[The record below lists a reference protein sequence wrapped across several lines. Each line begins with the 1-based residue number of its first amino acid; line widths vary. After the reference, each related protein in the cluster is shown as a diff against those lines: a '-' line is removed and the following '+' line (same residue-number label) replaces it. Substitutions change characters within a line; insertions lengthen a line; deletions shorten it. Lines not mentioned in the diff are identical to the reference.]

1 MHVAIITLGSRGDVQ
16 PYIALGV
23 GLRHAGHSVCLIT
36 HAPFADFVRDH
47 DLDFYALDDEQY
59 ELFQTPL
66 GQTLLAQGTNSLAFA
81 LRYAQFINPQV
92 HDYMKKCWVAC
103 QGANVII
110 SSLLAIFYAGSVA
123 EKLGIAVVAAF
134 LQPTQVPTNTFA
146 EPSNPQI
153 LQPLLDTFKDKKA
166 YYYSHTMTRA
176 FYWRMFSAKVNAARR
191 DVLRLPPYDKQSPLK
206 AIETGSLPLLFG
218 YSPLVLPKPDDWGSN
233 VHVTGFWHLDYDAG
247 WQPSNELL
255 NFLADGPPPVY
266 IGFGSMRNTDP
277 EATTEL
283 VVQVLAR
290 TRQRGILLTG
300 WQGLA
305 STRLPDTVLA
315 VDQVP
320 HAWLFPRTAAVVHH
334 GGAGTTAESLRA
346 GIPTITVPYI
356 SDQPF
361 WGRRIYEL
369 GVGPQP
375 IPRPKLSIDR
385 LTDALC
391 TALQDQEM
399 RQRAVR
405 IGQQLQAE
413 NGVQQAVQAFHRILA
428 V

>member
-23 GLRHAGHSVCLIT
+23 GLRSAGHSVCLIT
-36 HAPFADFVRDH
+36 HAPFADFARSH

-59 ELFQTPL
+59 ELFQTLP
-66 GQTLLAQGTNSLAFA
+66 GQTLLAQGTNPLAFA
-81 LRYAQFINPQV
+81 LHYAHYINPKV
-92 HDYMKKCWVAC
+92 HDYTKKCWVAC
-103 QGANVII
+103 QGADVII

-123 EKLGIAVVAAF
+123 EKLGIAVLAAF

-146 EPSNPQI
+146 EVSNPQF
-153 LQPLLDTFKDKKA
+153 LQPLLDKFQDKKA
-166 YYYSHTMTRA
+166 YYYSHIMTRA
-176 FYWRMFSAKVNAARR
+176 FYWRMFSAQVNAARR

-206 AIETGSLPLLFG
+206 AIETGSLSSLFG
-218 YSPLVLPKPDDWGSN
+218 FSPLVVPKPDDWGPN
-233 VHVTGFWHLDYDAG
+233 VHVTGFWHLDYDAR
-247 WQPSNELL
+247 WQPSRELL
-255 NFLADGPPPVY
+255 HFLADGPPPVY
-266 IGFGSMRNTDP
+266 IGFGSMCNTNP

-283 VVQVLAR
+283 VVQTLAR

-305 STRLPDTVLA
+305 GTRLPDTVLA

-375 IPRPKLSIDR
+375 IPRPKLSVDR

-399 RQRAVR
+399 RQRATR
-405 IGQQLQAE
+405 IGQQLRTE

-428 V
+428 I